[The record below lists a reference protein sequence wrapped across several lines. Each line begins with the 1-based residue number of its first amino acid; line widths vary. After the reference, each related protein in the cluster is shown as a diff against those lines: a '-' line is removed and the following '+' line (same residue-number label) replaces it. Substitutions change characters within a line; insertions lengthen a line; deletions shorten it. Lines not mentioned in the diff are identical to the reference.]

1 MMFDNLP
8 EQKINKKRLENL
20 ERLKKKQKLKI
31 SKNKQKKSAQLA
43 ARKQVKET
51 IRHKKGCGIKKGAA

>member
-1 MMFDNLP
+1 MMFDHLP

-51 IRHKKGCGIKKGAA
+51 VFQYFLRYLISLF

>member
-1 MMFDNLP
+1 MMFDHLP

-43 ARKQVKET
+43 ARKHVKET
-51 IRHKKGCGIKKGAA
+51 VFQYF